1 MATTA
6 SDDYVTVR
14 EAATI
19 LRVGQSTIRRWIRE
33 ERVPA
38 YRLGQRRVLLKRAD
52 LGRLLSPV
60 QVGQETSE
68 ERISVP
74 RLTHEERARGLAAV
88 AHLRRLHR
96 ELLEERDGRPFSD
109 SLEIL
114 HEMRDQRSRE
124 RS

>member
-6 SDDYVTVR
+6 ADDYVTVR

>member
-6 SDDYVTVR
+6 TDDYVTVR
-14 EAATI
+14 EAAGI

-38 YRLGQRRVLLKRAD
+38 YRLGQRRVLLKRAE
-52 LGRLLSPV
+52 LSRLLSPAHAK
-60 QVGQETSE
+60 QESSE
-68 ERISVP
+68 ERILVP
-74 RLTHEERARGLAAV
+74 RLTREERARGLAAV
-88 AHLRRLHR
+88 AQLRRLHR
-96 ELLEERDGRPFSD
+96 ELLEERGGRPFSD

-114 HEMRDQRSRE
+114 HAMRDQRSRE